1 LIYNV
6 VEETLVN
13 LWKVGGFE
21 VPRPFPRMSYDQA
34 MAQYGS
40 DKPEMRLPRM
50 HDAKPHFTADDLA
63 KLAIHPEL
71 PFVAFRVPGC
81 GTLSRKDR
89 DELKPVAIERGAKV
103 FDDAKALEKHYPQ
116 AIAALKKEVE
126 WTENDLLV
134 LVGAPS
140 TAAGEAAPKIGPN
153 PIHSIYTAAGALR
166 LHAGQK
172 YAAKHGLLRPD
183 DFRFLWVLNFPMF
196 EWDEEE
202 KRFVA
207 AHHPFTSPTD
217 DTWEMLESNPGAVK
231 AKAYDI
237 VLNGTE
243 LGSGS
248 IRIHRKDI
256 QSRIFTSLGMS
267 EEQARQR
274 FGFFLDALEYGTPP
288 HGGIALGLDRII
300 MILAGENSIREVIA
314 FPKTAKAFDLMCEA
328 PTTVSPQQLRELGI
342 ALKKEL
348 N

>member
-1 LIYNV
+1 
-6 VEETLVN
+6 
-13 LWKVGGFE
+13 
-21 VPRPFPRMSYDQA
+21 
-34 MAQYGS
+34 
-40 DKPEMRLPRM
+40 LPSG
-50 HDAKPHFTADDLA
+50 A
-63 KLAIHPEL
+63 
-71 PFVAFRVPGC
+71 
-81 GTLSRKDR
+81 LSRKER

-116 AIAALKKEVE
+116 AVAALKKELE

-134 LVGAPS
+134 LVGAPLGNGE
-140 TAAGEAAPKIGPN
+140 TAPIAGPN
-153 PIHSIYTAAGALR
+153 PVNAVYTAAGALR
-166 LHAGQK
+166 LHAGNK
-172 YAAKHGLLRPD
+172 YAAKHGLLRAD
-183 DFRFLWVLNFPMF
+183 DFRFLWVLNFPMY
-196 EWDEEE
+196 EWDAEE

-217 DTWEMLESNPGAVK
+217 ETWEMLESNPGAVK

-256 QSRIFTSLGMS
+256 QSRIFSSLGMT
-267 EEQARQR
+267 EEQAKQR

-342 ALKKEL
+342 ALKKDL
-348 N
+348 S